1 MQFRREAAAAA
12 SDGGASASSSSPS
25 SYYIVWS
32 VCRHLPHLFGIFR
45 KLLAGWLEAQPV
57 GVTNRTVYYC
67 IVVLLLR
74 QFDNSITPGGSW
86 KIFFF
91 LSVVHSA
98 KAAATSELALN
109 AKFPLLLL
117 LLEISVVL
125 VFIWSVL
132 AGQRYS
138 HGKW

>member
-1 MQFRREAAAAA
+1 M
-12 SDGGASASSSSPS
+12 
-25 SYYIVWS
+25 
-32 VCRHLPHLFGIFR
+32 
-45 KLLAGWLEAQPV
+45 
-57 GVTNRTVYYC
+57 YYC

-98 KAAATSELALN
+98 KAELALN
-109 AKFPLLLL
+109 AKFSLLLLLLL